1 MWWLPAQLWLAQ
13 LDPAEIARI
22 EAEQQDA
29 AAAIEKKYGGRS
41 GKELSLEERKAQA
54 DERAAAE
61 RAVLEQHGVSPKDW
75 VKANARQS
83 RDDREAVKA
92 ESEKLAR
99 AKADAQKAK
108 AAEPPKE
115 IPVQRGISDKNPV
128 VLEEKDSSAPAV
140 EQGLPSEAQDDQDAL
155 DAANS
160 SGAEAPKPDDAKGDS
175 RPAKPTG
182 KKKR

>member
-1 MWWLPAQLWLAQ
+1 MWWLPAQLLLAQ

-22 EAEQQDA
+22 DAEQKDA
-29 AAAIEKKYGGRS
+29 AAAIEKKYGGRT

-83 RDDREAVKA
+83 CDDREAVKA

-99 AKADAQKAK
+99 AKAEAQKPK
-108 AAEPPKE
+108 PAEPPRE

-128 VLEEKDSSAPAV
+128 VLEEKESSTPAV
-140 EQGLPSEAQDDQDAL
+140 EQGLPAEAQDDQDAL
-155 DAANS
+155 DAAN
-160 SGAEAPKPDDAKGDS
+160 GTGGDAPKADDGKTEPK
-175 RPAKPTG
+175 PAKAS
-182 KKKR
+182 KKKH